1 MMIDNDSLRKAQ
13 LIEHELL
20 KKFREICTAEGMRY
34 YLLGGTALGAKR
46 HKGFIPW
53 DDDIDVGLLREDY
66 DRFVTVAPQYLQE
79 GQLVEHYSLD
89 ESYQDYT
96 MKLSDARVRFVTRCG
111 NIQENHHVWID
122 IFPLDGSPNNRF
134 MRWLHFRRLDFF
146 RMLLVF
152 HYIAKYSADNEHPA
166 WRNALIVLA
175 QHVPI
180 GRLIRP
186 TRMKKALDREFRR
199 YKVAGS
205 DLVGNYLGAYHE
217 REFLPLADYGEG
229 TEVEFEGENYIAPK
243 NLDGYLTN
251 LYGDYMK
258 YPPLEK
264 RVPKHR
270 IVKVIFED

>member
-1 MMIDNDSLRKAQ
+1 
-13 LIEHELL
+13 
-20 KKFREICTAEGMRY
+20 
-34 YLLGGTALGAKR
+34 
-46 HKGFIPW
+46 
-53 DDDIDVGLLREDY
+53 
-66 DRFVTVAPQYLQE
+66 
-79 GQLVEHYSLD
+79 
-89 ESYQDYT
+89 
-96 MKLSDARVRFVTRCG
+96 
-111 NIQENHHVWID
+111 
-122 IFPLDGSPNNRF
+122 

-199 YKVAGS
+199 YKGAGS